1 LYDKNALH
9 HDPWTGKPVTTRIW
23 ASGVMQSAKGGWSD
37 LTSKAGREW
46 WAKGVES
53 LIDYGMD
60 GMWK

>member
-1 LYDKNALH
+1 
-9 HDPWTGKPVTTRIW
+9 
-23 ASGVMQSAKGGWSD
+23 MQSAKGGWSD